1 MIQAETSASP
11 LAVEKLGEVVLVPR
25 HSIRPFPDQP
35 RKYFDQQKLAELAAS
50 IKAVGQKVPGFV
62 KEISNNGCPQK
73 YELIDGQRRWHAL
86 AMAGID
92 KMKVIVTEV
101 KDVEEQFLI
110 SVVSNFGRAEH
121 GPIEIANAIQRFRNN
136 GMTVTQVA
144 EVFARSDAWVYQHLK
159 VLQLDPEVQK
169 MMSPEIP
176 EDCRLVFSVALMLAD
191 VPMDLQKK
199 IADTIIGDK
208 LKMVQARNLIRRRA
222 EKMGFKVGSP
232 DRSPRKDYQNLRSFI
247 GRIRREL
254 EIFEEMPQN
263 FFDKMFQF
271 RDDEDHAKVLASMQK
286 SVEGA
291 KSLLSAIKR
300 AKKKESV
307 TA

>member
-1 MIQAETSASP
+1 MIQVETY
-11 LAVEKLGEVVLVPR
+11 AVEKLGEVILVPR

-35 RKYFDQQKLAELAAS
+35 RKYFDQQKLSELAAS

-73 YELIDGQRRWHAL
+73 YELIDGQRRWYAL

-110 SVVSNFGRAEH
+110 SVVSNFGRDQH
-121 GPIEIANAIQRFRNN
+121 GPIEIASAIQRFRNN

-159 VLQLDPEVQK
+159 ILQLDPEVQK

-176 EDCRLVFSVALMLAD
+176 EDCRLVFSVALILAD
-191 VPMDLQKK
+191 VPIDLQKK

-208 LKMVQARNLIRRRA
+208 LKTVQARNFIRRRA

-232 DRSPRKDYQNLRSFI
+232 NRTPRDDYRNLTSFL
-247 GRIRREL
+247 GKLRREL
-254 EIFEEMPQN
+254 EIFDEMPQSY
-263 FFDKMFQF
+263 FDKMFQF
-271 RDDEDHAKVLASMQK
+271 RDDEDHVKVMTSIQK
-286 SVEGA
+286 SIDMVQ
-291 KSLLSAIKR
+291 SLSTVIKR
-300 AKKKESV
+300 AKKKQSV

>member
-1 MIQAETSASP
+1 MSQTESP
-11 LAVEKLGEVVLVPR
+11 AFAIEKLGEVILVPR
-25 HSIRPFPDQP
+25 FSIRPFPDQP
-35 RKYFDQQKLAELAAS
+35 RKYFDQRKLAELASS
-50 IKAVGQKVPGFV
+50 IRAVGQKVPGFV
-62 KEISNNGCPQK
+62 KEISGNGCPQK
-73 YELIDGQRRWHAL
+73 YELVDGQRRWHAL

-92 KMKVIVTEV
+92 KMKVIVTDV
-101 KDVEEQFLI
+101 KDVEEQFLF
-110 SVVSNFGRAEH
+110 SVVANFGRAEH
-121 GPIEIANAIQRFRNN
+121 GPLEIANAIQRFRNN

-169 MMSPEIP
+169 MMSQEIP
-176 EDCRLVFSVALMLAD
+176 EDCRLLFSVALMLAD

-199 IADTIIGDK
+199 IADTIVGDK
-208 LKMVQARNLIRRRA
+208 LKLIQARSLIRRRA

-254 EIFEEMPQN
+254 EIFDEMPQN

-286 SVEGA
+286 ASDGA
-291 KSLLSAIKR
+291 KSLLAAIRR
-300 AKKKESV
+300 AKKKQCV
-307 TA
+307 AT